1 MATIYSLE
9 NEDAPQQVARSTI
22 GKYLNSL
29 GPATLTKG
37 KYLLLV
43 SPDLDLKKLES
54 GKELIKFGLDV
65 LLESSDIGG
74 AKDFAVIVE

>member
-1 MATIYSLE
+1 VATIYSLE

-43 SPDLDLKKLES
+43 SPD
-54 GKELIKFGLDV
+54 
-65 LLESSDIGG
+65 
-74 AKDFAVIVE
+74 